1 MSLIVNI
8 ANQKQLAKYASMATK
23 SSMETASK
31 VAPYKTVVFVGTRRP
46 VSLAIEDT
54 NWLKIINFA
63 NMIVEFTNV

>member
-8 ANQKQLAKYASMATK
+8 VNQKQPAKYALMATK
-23 SSMETASK
+23 SPMETAAK
-31 VAPYKTVVFVGTRRP
+31 VVPYKTVVFVGMRRP

-54 NWLKIINFA
+54 SWLKIINFA